1 MTTMTKAPSRAAG
14 MTIEKALP
22 KYQEWMEAIGKAP
35 KTIHNNIT
43 TINAWMLFSKTA
55 EMAPADI
62 SEKYIGRW
70 INNPKDE
77 AGARTRA
84 VNLASL
90 RVFFRF
96 LVSKGWSDH
105 DPAALVR
112 VNMDNL
118 DHEQKETKERTP
130 FTPEE
135 IKLVLKELE
144 KKGDH
149 FWMFAVRISAEIGLR
164 LGDIC
169 EMEWNS
175 FNKPGKAIVWTGK
188 RDKRIEVPISGKLE
202 QMVAEIPVQEGK
214 YMFPLER
221 SMHRDP
227 HRRAALSVRFT
238 RLVQKLGIEGKSFHD
253 LRHMAATRNFNKA
266 DKAELAKKLAET
278 LTLEQI
284 AGLLGHSN
292 IKTTKGYIH

>member
-1 MTTMTKAPSRAAG
+1 

-43 TINAWMLFSKTA
+43 TIHAWMHFAKTA
-55 EMAPADI
+55 GMAPSEI
-62 SEKYIGRW
+62 SEKHIGHW
-70 INNPKDE
+70 LNNPKDE
-77 AGARTRA
+77 AGARTRK

-118 DHEQKETKERTP
+118 DHEQKETKERAP

-135 IKLVLKELE
+135 VKLVLKELE
-144 KKGDH
+144 KRGDH
-149 FWMFAVRISAEIGLR
+149 FWMFGVRASAEIGLR

-169 EMEWNS
+169 EMEWSS
-175 FNKPGKAIVWTGK
+175 FNKSGKVIVWTGK

-202 QMVAEIPVQEGK
+202 QMVAEIPVQDTSLHVSSGA
-214 YMFPLER
+214 P
-221 SMHRDP
+221 DAP
-227 HRRAALSVRFT
+227 
-238 RLVQKLGIEGKSFHD
+238 
-253 LRHMAATRNFNKA
+253 
-266 DKAELAKKLAET
+266 
-278 LTLEQI
+278 
-284 AGLLGHSN
+284 
-292 IKTTKGYIH
+292 